1 MGEKKTGMNDIRLA
15 KFLGCFSIGLGA
27 IEVIAPRFLIGMLG
41 LPRSMALVR
50 AFGAREIAAGA
61 AVLTYPDSP
70 APLWARVGGD
80 AIDLAVLQ
88 PALQGKPRQ
97 RAAATAA
104 TVAVLAITVL
114 DVLCAMAL
122 TQRRARAS
130 QTARRTRVA

>member
-1 MGEKKTGMNDIRLA
+1 MEEIGMNDIQLA

-27 IEVIAPRFLIGMLG
+27 LEVIAPRSLIDLLG
-41 LPRSMALVR
+41 LPRSTALVR
-50 AFGAREIAAGA
+50 AFGAREIAAGV

-80 AIDLAVLQ
+80 ALDLAVLE

-97 RAAATAA
+97 RAAAAAA
-104 TVAVLAITVL
+104 TVAVLAITAL

-122 TQRRARAS
+122 TQRRSRAG